1 MEQIVK
7 VTRNFQVTI
16 PAIIR
21 DKVGLKRGDIVKVV
35 YDEKEGVIKIVPVR
49 RVRTTI
55 KLGRSISVEEIE
67 EAVEGMM
74 SEAITRYQRTYL

>member
-16 PAIIR
+16 PAVIR
-21 DKVGLKRGDIVKVV
+21 DKIGLKEGDIVKVI
-35 YDEKEGVIKIVPVR
+35 YDEKEGVIKIVPIKR
-49 RVRTTI
+49 KRTTI
-55 KLGRSISVEEIE
+55 RLGKSISVEEIE

-74 SEAITRYQRTYL
+74 SEAVTRY

>member
-16 PAIIR
+16 PAVIR

-35 YDEKEGVIKIVPVR
+35 YDEKEGVIKIVSVR

-74 SEAITRYQRTYL
+74 SEVITRY

>member
-21 DKVGLKRGDIVKVV
+21 DKIGLKEGDIVKVI
-35 YDEKEGVIKIVPVR
+35 YDEREGVIRIVPMKR
-49 RVRTTI
+49 KRTTI
-55 KLGRSISVEEIE
+55 KLGKSISVEEIE
-67 EAVEGMM
+67 KAIEGMM
-74 SEAITRYQRTYL
+74 SEAVTRY

>member
-21 DKVGLKRGDIVKVV
+21 DKIGLKEGDIVKVI
-35 YDEKEGVIKIVPVR
+35 YDEREGVIKIVPIKR
-49 RVRTTI
+49 KRTTI
-55 KLGRSISVEEIE
+55 KLGKSISVEEIE
-67 EAVEGMM
+67 KAIEGMM
-74 SEAITRYQRTYL
+74 SEAVTRY